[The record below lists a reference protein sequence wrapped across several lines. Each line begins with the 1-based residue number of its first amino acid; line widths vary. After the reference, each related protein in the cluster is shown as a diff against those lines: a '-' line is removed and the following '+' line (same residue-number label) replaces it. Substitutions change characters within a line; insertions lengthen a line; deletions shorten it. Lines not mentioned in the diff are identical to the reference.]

1 MPSLSATPFS
11 RPLTSSRRPRTAA
24 FRRLLAF
31 RAFLL
36 GALLLAGF
44 GAALTAAPAAL
55 AHDELVSSTPA
66 DGTVLEEAPAELEL
80 VFSSELMDIGNKV
93 IVADANGTD
102 LVESEPVLNRETLVQ
117 ALPAL
122 ENGAYQVNWR
132 AVSSDGHP
140 ITGTFSFTVDAPVP
154 ADAQTSAPAVAPTET
169 AAASATAEPTAEPT
183 TEASGA
189 AATEKS
195 AASHVPWA
203 LGGAAVGAVVGIAV
217 WAAVLRLKKRRT
229 GAGS

>member
-1 MPSLSATPFS
+1 MPSLSSTPFAHQFNSTPRS
-11 RPLTSSRRPRTAA
+11 RSAVS
-24 FRRLLAF
+24 RRLLAF

-93 IVADANGTD
+93 IVADAAGTN
-102 LVESEPVLNRETLVQ
+102 LVESDPVLNRETLVQ

-140 ITGTFSFTVDAPVP
+140 ITGTFSFTVDAPGS
-154 ADAQTSAPAVAPTET
+154 DAAETNAPAGTPTES
-169 AAASATAEPTAEPT
+169 AAASATAEPTAESSDP
-183 TEASGA
+183 
-189 AATEKS
+189 AATEES
-195 AASHVPWA
+195 VASHVPWA
-203 LGGAAVGAVVGIAV
+203 LGGAAVGAIIALAV
-217 WAAVLRLKKRRT
+217 WAVVAQLKKRRR

>member
-1 MPSLSATPFS
+1 MPSLFSTPISSQLNSPSGS
-11 RPLTSSRRPRTAA
+11 RSTASRRR
-24 FRRLLAF
+24 FAF

-36 GALLLAGF
+36 GAFLLAGF

-66 DGTVLEEAPAELEL
+66 DGTVLAEAPAELEL

-93 IVADANGTD
+93 IVADAAGTN

-122 ENGAYQVNWR
+122 GNGVYQVNWR

-154 ADAQTSAPAVAPTET
+154 ATPEGASTAAAASPSASAAAAEPTEESSAPAGTEDSVAT
-169 AAASATAEPTAEPT
+169 
-183 TEASGA
+183 
-189 AATEKS
+189 
-195 AASHVPWA
+195 HVPWA
-203 LGGAAVGAVVGIAV
+203 LGGAAVGAIVALAV
-217 WAAVLRLKKRRT
+217 WAAVAQMKKRRR
-229 GAGS
+229 GADS

>member
-1 MPSLSATPFS
+1 MSSLFATPSSPQPGSIS
-11 RPLTSSRRPRTAA
+11 RSQSPA
-24 FRRLLAF
+24 FRRSLAF

-36 GALLLAGF
+36 AALLFTGF
-44 GAALTAAPAAL
+44 GTALMAAPAAL

-93 IVADANGTD
+93 IVADAAGTD

-122 ENGAYQVNWR
+122 ENGTYQVNWR

-154 ADAQTSAPAVAPTET
+154 TDAETSAPAGAPTES
-169 AAASATAEPTAEPT
+169 ASASATAEPTAE
-183 TEASGA
+183 SSDA
-189 AATEKS
+189 AATEES
-195 AASHVPWA
+195 VASHVPWA
-203 LGGAAVGAVVGIAV
+203 LGGAAVGAIVALAV
-217 WAAVLRLKKRRT
+217 WAAVAQLKKRR